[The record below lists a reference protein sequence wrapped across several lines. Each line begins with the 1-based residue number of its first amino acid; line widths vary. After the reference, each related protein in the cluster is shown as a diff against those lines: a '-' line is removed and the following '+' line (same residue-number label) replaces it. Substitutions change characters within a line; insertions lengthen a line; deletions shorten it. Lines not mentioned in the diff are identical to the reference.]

1 VDVSVAEAVSFYFLP
16 SSCAIGGTRILVI
29 VEDLHIGPEYP
40 VRIMGVINLSPESFY
55 KESTAETADEFLLQ
69 LERMVADGADIIDI
83 GGASTAPKSV
93 YGTSEISKEEE
104 IRRISVALGSLE
116 HVKKPI
122 SIDTTS
128 SEVAEIALDLGA
140 SIVNDVSGLQ
150 NDQRMSKIVADR
162 EVPVILMA
170 MCDPP
175 CGNVQKSLDSLTTSL
190 KVARD
195 SGIDSDK
202 IILDPGFGFGKQPE
216 VDISMLR
223 NLDKFVA
230 LEKPLLVGISRKA
243 FIGHILQQGDPNDR
257 LIGSLAATAIAV
269 ANGAD
274 MIRTHD
280 VSETRIAV
288 RMAESIRDEHNVRDH
303 YEME

>member
-1 VDVSVAEAVSFYFLP
+1 
-16 SSCAIGGTRILVI
+16 
-29 VEDLHIGPEYP
+29 
-40 VRIMGVINLSPESFY
+40 MGVINLSPESFY
-55 KESTAETADEFLLQ
+55 KGSTAETADEFLLQ
-69 LERMVADGADIIDI
+69 IERLVSDGADIIDI
-83 GGASTAPKSV
+83 GGASTAPKNV

-162 EVPVILMA
+162 EVPTILMA
-170 MCDPP
+170 KCDPP

>member
-1 VDVSVAEAVSFYFLP
+1 
-16 SSCAIGGTRILVI
+16 
-29 VEDLHIGPEYP
+29 
-40 VRIMGVINLSPESFY
+40 
-55 KESTAETADEFLLQ
+55 
-69 LERMVADGADIIDI
+69 
-83 GGASTAPKSV
+83 
-93 YGTSEISKEEE
+93 
-104 IRRISVALGSLE
+104 
-116 HVKKPI
+116 
-122 SIDTTS
+122 
-128 SEVAEIALDLGA
+128 
-140 SIVNDVSGLQ
+140 
-150 NDQRMSKIVADR
+150 
-162 EVPVILMA
+162 
-170 MCDPP
+170 
-175 CGNVQKSLDSLTTSL
+175 LTTSL

-230 LEKPLLVGISRKA
+230 LEKPLLIGISRKA
-243 FIGHILQQGDPNDR
+243 FIGHILQHGDPNDR
-257 LIGSLAATAIAV
+257 LIGSLAATSIAV